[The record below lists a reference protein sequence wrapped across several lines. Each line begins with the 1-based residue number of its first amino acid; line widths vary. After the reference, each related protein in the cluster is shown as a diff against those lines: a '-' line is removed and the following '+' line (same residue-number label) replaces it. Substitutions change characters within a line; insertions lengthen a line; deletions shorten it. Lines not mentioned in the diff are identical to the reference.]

1 MGPSITMKTI
11 QFEGVKVALKQ
22 DKTGYVLTLSMHPDD
37 IPEDLLRD
45 FVGARYQVVMVRLD
59 SNEKP
64 MDPQEEFAG
73 DRALRIAGM
82 LCRDPKFWEFLY
94 SRSDISTKDYES
106 ATQWLRFYLDLESRS
121 QLKTNAV
128 AQTQLDKLYREYTLW
143 QGKT

>member
-1 MGPSITMKTI
+1 MGSTITMKTI

-59 SNEKP
+59 TNEAP
-64 MDPQEEFAG
+64 IDRQEEFAG

-94 SRSDISTKDYES
+94 SRSDISTKDYET

>member
-1 MGPSITMKTI
+1 MKTI

-94 SRSDISTKDYES
+94 SRSDISTQDYES

-121 QLKTNAV
+121 QLKTNV
-128 AQTQLDKLYREYTLW
+128 AAQAQLDKLYREYTQW
-143 QGKT
+143 QGKI

>member
-1 MGPSITMKTI
+1 MKTI

-121 QLKTNAV
+121 QLKTNV
-128 AQTQLDKLYREYTLW
+128 EAQTQLDKLYREYTQW
-143 QGKT
+143 QGKI

>member
-1 MGPSITMKTI
+1 MKTI

-37 IPEDLLRD
+37 VPVDLLRD
-45 FVGARYQVVMVRLD
+45 FVGARYQVVMVRID

-82 LCRDPKFWEFLY
+82 LCRDTKFWEFLY
-94 SRSDISTKDYES
+94 SRSDIATKDYES

-121 QLKTNAV
+121 QLKTNV
-128 AQTQLDKLYREYTLW
+128 EAQAQLDKLYREYSAWTPS
-143 QGKT
+143 

>member
-1 MGPSITMKTI
+1 
-11 QFEGVKVALKQ
+11 
-22 DKTGYVLTLSMHPDD
+22 MHPDD

-59 SNEKP
+59 TNEAP
-64 MDPQEEFAG
+64 IDRQEEFAG

-106 ATQWLRFYLDLESRS
+106 ATHWLRFYLELESRS
-121 QLKTNAV
+121 QIKTNAV
-128 AQTQLDKLYREYTLW
+128 AQAQLDKLYREYTLW

>member
-1 MGPSITMKTI
+1 MGSTITMKTL

-59 SNEKP
+59 TNEAP
-64 MDPQEEFAG
+64 IDRQEEFAG

-94 SRSDISTKDYES
+94 SRSDISTKDYET

>member
-1 MGPSITMKTI
+1 MKTI

-121 QLKTNAV
+121 QLKTNIE
-128 AQTQLDKLYREYTLW
+128 AQNKLDALYREYTAW
-143 QGKT
+143 KPIS